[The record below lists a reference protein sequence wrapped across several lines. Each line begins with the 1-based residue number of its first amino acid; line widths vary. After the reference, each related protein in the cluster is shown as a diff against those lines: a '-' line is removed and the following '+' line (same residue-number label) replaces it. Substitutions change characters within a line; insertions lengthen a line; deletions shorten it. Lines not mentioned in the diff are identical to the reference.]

1 MKRQP
6 IGSAAVFFVLPYVW
20 VESGRGEGENVAVT
34 VSSTDGIFCAN
45 NLYWTCRQG
54 GCWDDG
60 VY

>member
-6 IGSAAVFFVLPYVW
+6 IVSAAVFFVLTYVC
-20 VESGRGEGENVAVT
+20 VESGREEGENVAVI
-34 VSSTDGIFCAN
+34 VSSTDGIFWN
-45 NLYWTCRQG
+45 SNLYWTCRQG